1 MTGRRSPAVVDLPRP
16 LPYIAASAQPRQSR
30 WNGCR
35 EAHLPAQQ
43 ARPQASP
50 WLPCAHGHAGR
61 PPGAGVAPCEGP
73 QAPVCLSFF
82 GCTLG
87 ARANSA
93 RPARS
98 MTADLARLKTRADF
112 VRVAAGRRRAVR
124 PAFIVQ
130 AAPRPT
136 KDASGTSVRVG
147 FTASRKVGNAVVR
160 NRAKRRL
167 RAIAAE
173 VLPQMGH
180 PGTDYVLVARATA
193 SERPYAELLGDLEG
207 ALRQLARQ
215 TARDG
220 SSERARTAVE
230 T

>member
-1 MTGRRSPAVVDLPRP
+1 
-16 LPYIAASAQPRQSR
+16 
-30 WNGCR
+30 
-35 EAHLPAQQ
+35 
-43 ARPQASP
+43 
-50 WLPCAHGHAGR
+50 
-61 PPGAGVAPCEGP
+61 
-73 QAPVCLSFF
+73 
-82 GCTLG
+82 
-87 ARANSA
+87 
-93 RPARS
+93 
-98 MTADLARLKTRADF
+98 MTADLVRLKNRADF
-112 VRVAAGRRRAVR
+112 LRVAAGRRRAVR
-124 PAFIVQ
+124 PVFIVQ
-130 AAPRPT
+130 AAPQPT
-136 KDASGTSVRVG
+136 EDASGTSVRVG